1 MHSYPN
7 KFNKPSADS
16 KSVTGNDNASVLSE
30 TTSSLRSENSSS
42 TQKLATGDCA
52 TTLYNGETINKS
64 DRIISTLG
72 SLEELSSYI
81 GIIKAEYL
89 NTNTETK
96 FDIDNSSKMFLAA
109 RLTQIQ
115 EVITDISY
123 AIGTSKKIGARYE
136 NSRFGNDQRFSEL
149 ENEMSLM
156 TDVDLDNIKTAMKEK
171 PLQIIP
177 GTYAL
182 EAHLMYARSLCRKTE
197 RQACSC
203 KNSSIGIFPDDRCIR
218 YLNRLGDYLLC
229 LSIHVLHMQSKEPLK
244 KVTRSSKNPQPNLK

>member
-7 KFNKPSADS
+7 KFKPPTDT
-16 KSVTGNDNASVLSE
+16 KSVTGNDNISIISE
-30 TTSSLRSENSSS
+30 TPSSLRSENSSS
-42 TQKLATGDCA
+42 NQKHPTGHCA
-52 TTLYNGETINKS
+52 TSLYNGEIINKS
-64 DRIISTLG
+64 DRIVSTLG
-72 SLEELSSYI
+72 SLEELLAYV

-89 NTNTETK
+89 NTNTDSK

-115 EVITDISY
+115 EVICDISH
-123 AIGTSKKIGARYE
+123 AIGTSKKIGAKYE
-136 NSRFGNDQRFSEL
+136 NSRFGNDQRIMEL

-156 TDVDLDNIKTAMKEK
+156 TDVDLDRIKADMKEK

-182 EAHLMYARSLCRKTE
+182 EAHLMYARSLCRKAE
-197 RQACSC
+197 RQVCSC
-203 KNSSIGIFPDDRCIR
+203 KNSTVGIFPDEKCVS
-218 YLNRLGDYLLC
+218 YLNRLGDYLLA

-244 KVTRSSKNPQPNLK
+244 KLTRSNKNSQPNLK